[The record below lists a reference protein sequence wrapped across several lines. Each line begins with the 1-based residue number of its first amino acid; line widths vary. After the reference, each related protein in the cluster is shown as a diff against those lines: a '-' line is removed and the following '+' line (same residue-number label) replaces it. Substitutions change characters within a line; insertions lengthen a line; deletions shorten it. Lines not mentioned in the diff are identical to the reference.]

1 MTAIRSV
8 LKPWAAAPLVCF
20 VLAAGADTKE
30 PRLEMFGD
38 QPSPRGLWK
47 MELLEASDK
56 ELMANAKAI
65 SGMAVCMDAALEMGK
80 KVKPSESTCT
90 QAVLK
95 NTRAAAEIEMQC
107 PDSGTTVMTM
117 TRESKDTILF
127 ETVEKGK
134 AGVVTS
140 TMKGRYH
147 YAGECSA
154 DDSLMKLDKDSEAC
168 QRMRAETAA
177 MSPEAVCGQLEG
189 TQKAECVRRV
199 ESSLAKT
206 RELCE

>member
-8 LKPWAAAPLVCF
+8 FKAWAAAPLVCF
-20 VLAAGADTKE
+20 ALAAGADTKE

-65 SGMAVCMDAALEMGK
+65 SDMAVCMDAALEMGK
-80 KVKPSESTCT
+80 KVKPTESTCT
-90 QAVLK
+90 QKIVT
-95 NTRAAAEIEMQC
+95 NTRTEAQIEMQC
-107 PDSGTTVMTM
+107 PEGGTTVMTM
-117 TRESKDTILF
+117 TRESKDSILF

-134 AGVVTS
+134 AGVTS
-140 TMKGRYH
+140 TMKGRYR

-168 QRMRAETAA
+168 QRVRAETAT
-177 MSPEAVCGQLEG
+177 MSPESVCGQLEG

-199 ESSLAKT
+199 ESSEKT
-206 RELCE
+206 RKMCE